1 VVRTQA
7 KRERLKQRGREFE
20 KERLEQEG
28 RSFHYTVNSSF
39 GVNVGQL
46 YTPKAH
52 QLRES
57 MRTMI
62 ETCGTLTWQSNMAV
76 THDPGYE
83 F

>member
-1 VVRTQA
+1 MVRTQA
-7 KRERLKQRGREFE
+7 KRERLKHRGREFE

-52 QLRES
+52 QLREFHES
-57 MRTMI
+57 YDRDM
-62 ETCGTLTWQSNMAV
+62 WYSNMAV
-76 THDPGYE
+76 EHGSQT
-83 F
+83 